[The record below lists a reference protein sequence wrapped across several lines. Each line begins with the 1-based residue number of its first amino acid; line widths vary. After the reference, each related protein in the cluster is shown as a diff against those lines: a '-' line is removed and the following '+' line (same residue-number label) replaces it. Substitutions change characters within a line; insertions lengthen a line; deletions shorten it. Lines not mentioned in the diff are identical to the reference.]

1 MEKNLSLEIN
11 DWWNRF
17 DLIEK
22 ILIKDFLAS
31 LCGKDEI
38 KKQKLLEALVKKM
51 KKKKGEKNG

>member
-11 DWWNRF
+11 DWWNKF

-31 LCGKDEI
+31 LCGKDNI
-38 KKQKLLEALVKKM
+38 KKQKLLEALVKKL
-51 KKKKGEKNG
+51 KDI